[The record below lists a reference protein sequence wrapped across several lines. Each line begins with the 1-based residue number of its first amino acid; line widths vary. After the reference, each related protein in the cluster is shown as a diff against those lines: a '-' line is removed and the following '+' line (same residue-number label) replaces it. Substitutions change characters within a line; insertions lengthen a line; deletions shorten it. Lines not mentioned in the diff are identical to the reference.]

1 MIRII
6 ISGGGTGGHVFP
18 AIAIADAIRQLRKDA
33 EFLFIGANG
42 RLEMQKVPAAG
53 YPIEGLTISGFQ
65 RRLTWKNLSFP
76 IKLIKSLMK
85 ARLII
90 KKFKPDLVI
99 GVGGY
104 ASGPTLRM
112 AASLKIPCLIQEQ
125 NSFPG
130 LTNNL
135 LAKRVQKICVAYEGM
150 EKFFP
155 AEKIV
160 LTGNPIRKDLI
171 RLTGKT
177 EEGYNHFNLNKE
189 KKTILVIGGSLGSRT
204 INKAILNWIKK
215 SKGKNDFQVLWQ
227 TGKNYYPE
235 YRTSLASTQPKTVIL
250 PFIDRMD
257 LAYSVAD
264 IIISRAGAIAI
275 SELCVVGKPVILI
288 PSPNVAEDHQT
299 KNAHALVEKKAALM
313 VRDIEAIEKLG
324 ISLEY
329 LLGNADLQVE
339 LSRHIRE
346 MAISDAGEKIAKIA
360 LNLLDH
366 ES

>member
-171 RLTGKT
+171 L
-177 EEGYNHFNLNKE
+177 
-189 KKTILVIGGSLGSRT
+189 SL
-204 INKAILNWIKK
+204 I
-215 SKGKNDFQVLWQ
+215 
-227 TGKNYYPE
+227 
-235 YRTSLASTQPKTVIL
+235 
-250 PFIDRMD
+250 
-257 LAYSVAD
+257 
-264 IIISRAGAIAI
+264 
-275 SELCVVGKPVILI
+275 
-288 PSPNVAEDHQT
+288 
-299 KNAHALVEKKAALM
+299 
-313 VRDIEAIEKLG
+313 
-324 ISLEY
+324 
-329 LLGNADLQVE
+329 
-339 LSRHIRE
+339 HI
-346 MAISDAGEKIAKIA
+346 
-360 LNLLDH
+360 
-366 ES
+366 

>member
-1 MIRII
+1 
-6 ISGGGTGGHVFP
+6 
-18 AIAIADAIRQLRKDA
+18 
-33 EFLFIGANG
+33 
-42 RLEMQKVPAAG
+42 
-53 YPIEGLTISGFQ
+53 
-65 RRLTWKNLSFP
+65 
-76 IKLIKSLMK
+76 MK

-171 RLTGKT
+171 QLTGKT
-177 EEGYNHFNLNKE
+177 EEGFTHFNLSKE
-189 KKTILVIGGSLGSRT
+189 KKTILVIGGSLGSKT

-215 SKGKNDFQVLWQ
+215 AKGKNDFQVLWQ

-235 YRTSLASTQPKTVIL
+235 YRTTLASAQPKTVIL

-299 KNAHALVEKKAALM
+299 KNACALVEKKAALM

-329 LLGNADLQVE
+329 LLSNADVQTE
-339 LSRHIRE
+339 LSRHIRKL
-346 MAISDAGEKIAKIA
+346 AISDAGEKIAKIA
-360 LNLLDH
+360 LNLLAH